1 MKQTILLSL
10 LLAVTLTACVTKSQ
24 QVIPPVVAGQP
35 PITNEVFLPSPN
47 LAAYQQQTHDT
58 INAVAPLAATVYP
71 PSTVFVPVANTLVD
85 SIFGGIAAI
94 SAALAA
100 YKNNQASKQRSAAA
114 ALASA
119 IVTTPALVPLAV
131 QNAASNKS
139 TVLVQEHL
147 ASANS
152 PT

>member
-1 MKQTILLSL
+1 MKQTILLSIIL
-10 LLAVTLTACVTKSQ
+10 SMVLCACVTKTA
-24 QVIPPVVAGQP
+24 QVTQPDPAHP
-35 PITNEVFLPSPN
+35 PITNEVFAPSPSM
-47 LAAYQQQTHDT
+47 AAYQAQAHET

-100 YKNNQASKQRSAAA
+100 YKNNQANKQKSAAA

-119 IVTTPALVPLAV
+119 VVTAPTLVPVAI

-139 TVLVQEHL
+139 TALVQEHI
-147 ASANS
+147 ANANS